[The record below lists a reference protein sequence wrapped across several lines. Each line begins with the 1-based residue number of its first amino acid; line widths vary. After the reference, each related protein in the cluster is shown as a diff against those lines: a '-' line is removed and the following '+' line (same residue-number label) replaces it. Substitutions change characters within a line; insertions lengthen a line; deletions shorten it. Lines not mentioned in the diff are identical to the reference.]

1 MSIPKRANE
10 IFLGLSIVLLTII
23 FLPLSRADFEPVSYR
38 LKTDSQYISA
48 SSQAE
53 DFSFSWMEIVQ
64 GTALKR
70 GTSPGQIGESSQ
82 ASLNEPEY
90 SHRDQLSFY
99 HVQAGDTIG
108 NLAEKFNVS
117 KDTILWANDLR
128 EKDLLKEGK
137 ELIILPVS
145 GVMHLVHSGDTLS
158 QIAKDYKV
166 DVEGIKAFNQI
177 NEDNAIL
184 SGDFLI
190 IPHGKKQSIPTRK
203 LVSIGNTS
211 FILPT
216 EGQISQRLHWYN
228 AIDVANKCGTSVYA
242 VASGTVQKVG
252 YTWNGGN
259 YVRILHVNEIKTY
272 YGHLQKIFV
281 RVGQTVVQG
290 QPVGLMGTTG
300 KHSTGCHLHFDVIG
314 AVNPLAKY
322 SMGAVLS
329 Y

>member
-10 IFLGLSIVLLTII
+10 VFLGLSIVLLTII

-38 LKTDSQYISA
+38 LKTDSQYASA
-48 SSQAE
+48 FYQAE

-64 GTALKR
+64 ETSLKR
-70 GTSPGQIGESSQ
+70 GISPGQIGGSSQ
-82 ASLNEPEY
+82 ASLDESEY
-90 SHRDQLSFY
+90 NHRAQLLFY

-108 NLAEKFNVS
+108 SLAESFNIS
-117 KDTILWANDLR
+117 KDTILWANDLQ
-128 EKDLLKEGK
+128 EKDLLKIGK

-145 GVMHLVHSGDTLS
+145 GVIHLVRSGDTLS

-166 DVEGIKAFNQI
+166 DIDGITAFNQI
-177 NEDNAIL
+177 SEENAIL
-184 SGDFLI
+184 SGDFLT
-190 IPHGKKQSIPTRK
+190 IPYGKKQSIPTRK
-203 LVSIGNTS
+203 LVSIGSTS

-242 VASGTVQKVG
+242 VASGMVQKVG

-259 YVRILHVNEIKTY
+259 YVRIIHANEIKTY

-281 RVGQTVVQG
+281 RAGQTVVQG

-300 KHSTGCHLHFDVIG
+300 KRSTGCHLHFDVIG

-322 SMGAVLS
+322 SMGTVLN